1 MRFSRCLSSFTS
13 LSNGKLELIGILLT
27 FVWDFN
33 SSTVLSFA
41 EYLLIFGTESCP
53 VVSELNQTLVIM
65 YINSGEVC
73 RIFYLKLSLYISLV
87 DPCFS
92 FMLSPVPS
100 ILHLRGTHNA
110 FQLPVLFFFSFFC
123 QHYLEC
129 RVILSKK
136 LFYRPLNS
144 QYNSVLCSYKKEL
157 IRFYSFSEQ
166 VAAKRDSPEATW

>member
-1 MRFSRCLSSFTS
+1 MFVCLSSFVS
-13 LSNGKLELIGILLT
+13 LSNSKLELIEILLT

-41 EYLLIFGTESCP
+41 KYLLIFGTESCP

-65 YINSGEVC
+65 YINSGDVR
-73 RIFYLKLSLYISLV
+73 RIFYLKLRLCITSLV

-136 LFYRPLNS
+136 IFYRPLNS
-144 QYNSVLCSYKKEL
+144 QYDSVLCSYKKEL
-157 IRFYSFSEQ
+157 SRFYSFSEQ